1 MVECYGIDSGACC
14 LGNLCIIAANE
25 TACLDASGIFQGSQV
40 MCDDEA
46 VECVGC
52 PADLNG
58 DGSVEVNDV
67 IEVIS
72 AWGACP

>member
-1 MVECYGIDSGACC
+1 
-14 LGNLCIIAANE
+14 LGSLCIVTANE
-25 TACLDASGIFQGSQV
+25 AACVDADGIFQGIQV
-40 MCDDEA
+40 DCADEA
-46 VECVGC
+46 VECIGC

-72 AWGACP
+72 SWGACP